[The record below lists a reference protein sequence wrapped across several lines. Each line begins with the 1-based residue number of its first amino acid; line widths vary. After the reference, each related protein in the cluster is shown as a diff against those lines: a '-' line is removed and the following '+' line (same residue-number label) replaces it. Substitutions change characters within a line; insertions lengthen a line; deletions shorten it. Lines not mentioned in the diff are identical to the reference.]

1 YGFTEIMKK
10 VGVERR
16 LMTAG
21 ENKAMLDPFSP
32 VNPKHQQLA
41 QAMLNEVHE
50 QFKTVVRQG
59 RGSRLKETPEVFSGL
74 FWSGEQSI
82 KLGLADA
89 LGSTDYVAREVIKQE
104 DIVDFTYQDDFA
116 SRIAK
121 RIGAGVSATIGEV
134 LAKQLVS
141 SGEVKLR

>member
-1 YGFTEIMKK
+1 MKK

-32 VNPKHQQLA
+32 VNPKHQALA

-59 RGSRLKETPEVFSGL
+59 RGARLKESPEVFSGL

-89 LGSTDYVAREVIKQE
+89 LGSADYVAREIIKQE
-104 DIVDFTYQDDFA
+104 EIVDFTYQEDIT

-121 RIGAGVSATIGEV
+121 RIGANVSATIGDV
-134 LAKQLVS
+134 ITKQLVNA
-141 SGEVKLR
+141 GDVKLR